1 MEQWGK
7 GNSSRLFYNE
17 VPKPTWTRYG
27 GHLDDPEKTLHSFTH
42 ADQEHKMIFG
52 MDTTTEE
59 GREAFKSEWEAMCQ
73 MVPEL
78 VSKEDMIYPHEHT
91 RYLSTEPHFRRVWQH
106 YREHMFS
113 LRFAYLVHDGQISQ
127 ADADAFRQFVD
138 LSHAPTFNMYIYGR
152 LGQLPHLE
160 HDSTYQATCRV
171 MEKLGL
177 DHITIDR
184 KTAQPYEE
192 QFWEQFDTYMELS
205 E

>member
-1 MEQWGK
+1 
-7 GNSSRLFYNE
+7 
-17 VPKPTWTRYG
+17 
-27 GHLDDPEKTLHSFTH
+27 
-42 ADQEHKMIFG
+42 MIFG

-59 GREAFKSEWEAMCQ
+59 GREAFKQEWENMCQ
-73 MVPEL
+73 MVPEMI
-78 VSKEDMIYPHEHT
+78 SKEDMIYPHEHQ
-91 RYLSTEPHFRRVWQH
+91 RYLSTEPHFRRIWQH

-113 LRFAYLVHDGQISQ
+113 LRFSYLVQEGQISQ
-127 ADADAFRQFVD
+127 EDADAFRQFVD

-160 HDSTYQATCRV
+160 HDSTYQATVRV

-192 QFWEQFDTYMELS
+192 QFWEQFDTYMELNEEEMIRELPTFVTDPS
-205 E
+205 NRSKVEALLAGRKKEAVGAETTERLAAAL